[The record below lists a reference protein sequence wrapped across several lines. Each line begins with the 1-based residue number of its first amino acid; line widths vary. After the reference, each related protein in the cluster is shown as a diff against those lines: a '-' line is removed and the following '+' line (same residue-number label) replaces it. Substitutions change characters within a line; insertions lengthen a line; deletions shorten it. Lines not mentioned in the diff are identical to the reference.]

1 MGYRFFALAALAAA
15 GYAGPGIR
23 VGTYKAEVR
32 TFYTTQ
38 DGLPSD
44 DVITVSV
51 TPVGKVLAVTPKGAV
66 EFDSGK
72 WRMASLPEPAATA
85 GDFVGERAEIRQT
98 AKGPRGEEAVAT
110 SAGLFERTGGGAW
123 QRLFPRDG
131 VRSWAPVDV
140 RGVAYDSRG
149 RLWFASPQ
157 GAGCRDAV
165 DRWSLYEGHDG
176 LPYNDFTTM
185 AAGPDG
191 DVWFGT
197 KIGAIHFD
205 GKTWEYRQ
213 GLRWLPADHVRS
225 IAVTAAGDAWFA
237 TPKGVGLIARR
248 PMTLAEKA
256 RRFEEHIDKRCRR
269 TPLGYVHGVNLAR
282 TGDLSEWKNMDS
294 DNDGLWTAMYG
305 AGECFAW
312 AATKDPEAK
321 RRAKM
326 AFEALRF
333 LQTVTQG
340 GTPPALPGFVART
353 ILPADGPNPNA
364 QAYTREKDERTRATR
379 DKLWKVLVPRW
390 PRSADGKWY
399 WKADTSSDELDGHYF
414 FYATYYD
421 LVADTP
427 EEKQRVR
434 EVVDAL
440 TSHLVDHN
448 FQLIDWDGKVTRW
461 GVYNPEA
468 LNDGPFVMERG
479 LNSLSILSYLRVAEH
494 MTGNA
499 KYSRA
504 YDELVKRHSYHTNA
518 LVAKLHEGQGT
529 GNHSDDEMAFM
540 SYYNLLKYEKD
551 PRLRSLYAL
560 SMYRYWMDERPE
572 MNPVFDFMF
581 AASTKDVVYT
591 DAFERVKIAPDGDWL
606 EKSVSTLVR
615 YPLDTIDWRVTNS
628 HRIDVTPLPR
638 TPGAARRRALGCRPD
653 GTALPVDE
661 RFVDHWNQNPYV
673 LDQGGAGRYSTD
685 GAAFLLPYYMGLYH
699 GYVE

>member
-1 MGYRFFALAALAAA
+1 MEGKFLLAAGLAAIGCA
-15 GYAGPGIR
+15 GTGIR
-23 VGTYKAEVR
+23 VGPYQAEVR
-32 TFYTTQ
+32 TFYSTS

-44 DVITVSV
+44 DVTSVALLPAGTVV
-51 TPVGKVLAVTPKGAV
+51 AVTTKGSA
-66 EFDSGK
+66 EFAAGR
-72 WRMASLPEPAATA
+72 WRATAWTPPAASTGEFA
-85 GDFVGERAEIRQT
+85 GVRAEIRQT
-98 AKGPRGEEAVAT
+98 AKGPRGVTAAAT
-110 SAGLFERTGGGAW
+110 TAGLFEQAAGGAW

-131 VRSWAPVDV
+131 NRSWAPVDV

-157 GAGCRDAV
+157 GAGCRQYSGD
-165 DRWSLYEGHDG
+165 WSLYEGRDG

-185 AAGPDG
+185 AAGTRG

-197 KIGAIHFD
+197 RIGAIHFD

-213 GLRWLPADHVRS
+213 GLRWLPADEVRA
-225 IAVTAAGDAWFA
+225 IAVTAAGEAWFA
-237 TPKGVGLIARR
+237 TPKGVGVIARR
-248 PMTLAEKA
+248 SMTLADKA

-269 TPLGYVHGVNLAR
+269 TPFGYVHGVSLSR
-282 TGDLSEWKNMDS
+282 VGDLGEWRNQDS

-312 AATKDPEAK
+312 AATKDPAAK

-353 ILPADGPNPNA
+353 ILPVDGHNPN
-364 QAYTREKDERTRATR
+364 QRDYTRAKDEQTRATR

-390 PRSADGKWY
+390 PTSADGKWY

-414 FYATYYD
+414 FYAAYYD
-421 LVADTP
+421 LVADTAD
-427 EEKQRVR
+427 EKQRVR

-448 FQLIDWDGKVTRW
+448 FQLIDWDGKPTRW

-468 LNDGPFVMERG
+468 LNDGPFVTERG
-479 LNSLSILSYLRVAEH
+479 LNSLSILSYLRVAQH

-499 KYSRA
+499 KYARA

-540 SYYNLLKYEKD
+540 NYYNLLKYEKD
-551 PRLRSLYAL
+551 SRLRGLYAL
-560 SMYRYWMDERPE
+560 SMFRYWMDERPE
-572 MNPVFDFMF
+572 MNPLFNFMF
-581 AASTKDVVYT
+581 ATSAKDASYS
-591 DAFERVKIAPDGDWL
+591 DAFERLKIAPDGAWL
-606 EKSVSTLVR
+606 EQSVSTLVR
-615 YPLDTIDWRVTNS
+615 YPLDTIDWRLTNS
-628 HRIDVTPLPR
+628 HRIDITPLAR
-638 TPGAARRRALGCRPD
+638 TRRALGCRSD

-673 LDQGGAGRYSTD
+673 LDQGGGGRYSTD

-699 GYVE
+699 GYVIE

>member
-1 MGYRFFALAALAAA
+1 MGNKFLAITALAAI
-15 GYAGPGIR
+15 GYADPGVR
-23 VGTYKAEVR
+23 VGTYQAEVR
-32 TFYTTQ
+32 TFYATR

-44 DVITVSV
+44 DVTSIGV
-51 TPVGKVLAVTPKGAV
+51 TPQGTVVAVTPKGAV
-66 EFDSGK
+66 EFGSGN
-72 WRMASLPEPAATA
+72 WRMASLPQPTAATA
-85 GDFVGERAEIRQT
+85 GDFAGECAEIRQT
-98 AKGPRGEEAVAT
+98 VRSGRGLEAAAT
-110 SAGLFERTGGGAW
+110 SAGLFERTDGGAW
-123 QRLFPRDG
+123 QRLFPRQG
-131 VRSWAPVDV
+131 HRSWAPVDV
-140 RGVAYDSRG
+140 RGAVYDSRG

-157 GAGCRDAV
+157 GAGCRDDSGA
-165 DRWSLYEGHDG
+165 WSLYEGRDG

-185 AAGPDG
+185 AAGPSG

-213 GLRWLPADHVRS
+213 GLRWLPADEVRS
-225 IAVTAAGDAWFA
+225 IAVTATGDAWFA
-237 TPKGVGLIARR
+237 TPKGVGRIARR

-256 RRFEEHIDKRCRR
+256 RQFEEHIDKRCRR
-269 TPLGYVHGVNLAR
+269 TPLGYVHGVSLGR
-282 TGDLSEWKNMDS
+282 LGDLSEWKHQDS

-312 AATKDPEAK
+312 AATKDPAAK
-321 RRAKM
+321 RRAKA

-353 ILPADGPNPNA
+353 ILPGDGPNPNA
-364 QAYTREKDERTRATR
+364 GQYTREKDERMRATR
-379 DKLWKVLVPRW
+379 DRLWKVLAPRW

-468 LNDGPFVMERG
+468 LNDGPFVIERG

-494 MTGNA
+494 MTGNP
-499 KYSRA
+499 KYARA
-504 YDELVKRHSYHTNA
+504 YDQLVKRHSYHANA

-540 SYYNLLKYEKD
+540 GYYNLLKYEKD
-551 PRLRSLYAL
+551 PRLRSLYAM

-572 MNPVFDFMF
+572 MNPLFNFMF
-581 AASTKDVVYT
+581 AAVTKDDSYT
-591 DAFERVKIAPDGDWL
+591 DAFERLKIAPDGNWL
-606 EKSVSTLVR
+606 EQSVSTLVR
-615 YPLDTIDWRVTNS
+615 YPLDTIDWRLTNS
-628 HRIDVTPLPR
+628 HRIDITPL
-638 TPGAARRRALGCRPD
+638 ARSRRALGCRPD

-699 GYVE
+699 GYVIE